1 MLRIQGRKGE
11 VFSFLP
17 IKVADHRNPDAE
29 WKIETRWAPYN
40 CLHYLRQDFDDF
52 CGTIMQILWAFGLL

>member
-1 MLRIQGRKGE
+1 MFQVKYRKINFDGMLRIQGRKGE

-29 WKIETRWAPYN
+29 
-40 CLHYLRQDFDDF
+40 
-52 CGTIMQILWAFGLL
+52 